1 MARHA
6 KQISETTLRSHVYF
20 GRRTLHRSDLLKQKD
35 ERTCSRASAGR
46 APSCNLPGKSPG
58 FLFESNESDLGF
70 FTRDKAIGVPTVM
83 GPTDTLALSFL
94 CVYYSCQNKV
104 KERKYYCT

>member
-1 MARHA
+1 MKELAA
-6 KQISETTLRSHVYF
+6 
-20 GRRTLHRSDLLKQKD
+20 
-35 ERTCSRASAGR
+35 ERAAGR

-83 GPTDTLALSFL
+83 GPVQLRSAPLGKPAEMETPMPNRPVAAPVSNPAAPFS
-94 CVYYSCQNKV
+94 SCIV
-104 KERKYYCT
+104 VEVLIM